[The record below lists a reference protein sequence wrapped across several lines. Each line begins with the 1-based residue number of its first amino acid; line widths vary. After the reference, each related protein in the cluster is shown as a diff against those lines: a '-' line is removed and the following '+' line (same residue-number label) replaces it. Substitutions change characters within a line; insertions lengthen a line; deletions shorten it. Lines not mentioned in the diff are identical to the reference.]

1 MLSPLFYS
9 RDLHDAP
16 MSPSD
21 GAHPFDYSRQISVQV
36 SIPINKSERSVGGRT
51 LEKLR
56 CVSLFKTIQIFQSI
70 LSGGSQPF
78 SRQMS
83 EMSNAEEDCI
93 DATEQGKGTLHT
105 FTVDI
110 AFTWGE

>member
-1 MLSPLFYS
+1 M
-9 RDLHDAP
+9 
-16 MSPSD
+16 
-21 GAHPFDYSRQISVQV
+21 
-36 SIPINKSERSVGGRT
+36 
-51 LEKLR
+51 R

-110 AFTWGE
+110 AFIWGEEKGSGEDKEIVYMLLSRVREFSYMYTQLGRKKRVVYMYIGCAKE